1 MRILFLGGTQF
12 VGRHMVERA
21 MERGHEV
28 TLFNRGKTNADL
40 FQEAEKLIGDR
51 DGGLERLRDRR
62 WDAVIDV
69 NGYLPRLVK
78 DSAQLLAGAVER
90 YVFISTI
97 SVFASYSQ
105 SDQVENA
112 PLATMD
118 DPTDE
123 EITEDSYG
131 GLKVLCERAAEEALP
146 GRVLTIR
153 PGYVVGPYDHT
164 DRFTYWPWRINQGGE
179 VLAPGEPETPLQFI
193 DARDLA
199 AFVIAAIEDKGTTI
213 YNCCGPEYALNWGEF
228 FGACKDTLG
237 SEVAF
242 TWVSEDFLS
251 EQEVSD
257 SELPM
262 WPVTEVHGIMRTNNK
277 RAISDGLAFRPM
289 RETIT
294 DTLDWANT
302 QSKPKVG
309 LSPEREADLLRR
321 WREGNWLG
329 GIDS

>member
-40 FQEAEKLIGDR
+40 FHEAEKLIGDR
-51 DGGLERLRDRR
+51 DGGLERLRNRR
-62 WDAVIDV
+62 WDAVVDV
-69 NGYLPRLVK
+69 NGYLPRLVS
-78 DSAQLLAGAVER
+78 DSAQMLADSVAR
-90 YVFISTI
+90 YVFVSTL

-105 SDQVENA
+105 SDQDENA

-118 DPTDE
+118 YPTDE
-123 EITEDSYG
+123 EITEESYG
-131 GLKVLCERAAEEALP
+131 PLKVLCEQAAEQALP

-179 VLAPGEPETPLQFI
+179 VLAPGEPDTPLQFI

-199 AFVIAAIEDKGTTI
+199 AFVIAAVEDEKATI
-213 YNCCGPEYALNWGEF
+213 YNCCGPDYALNWGEF
-228 FGACKDTLG
+228 FDACKDTLG
-237 SEVAF
+237 SDVAF

-257 SELPM
+257 AELPM
-262 WPVTEVHGIMRTNNK
+262 WPVTEEHGINRTNNK
-277 RAISDGLAFRPM
+277 KAIADGLGFRPM

-294 DTLDWANT
+294 DTLNWANT

-309 LSPEREADLLRR
+309 LPPERETDLLRR
-321 WREGNWLG
+321 WRESNDLG

>member
-1 MRILFLGGTQF
+1 MKILFLGGTQF

-40 FQEAEKLIGDR
+40 FPEVEKLVGDR
-51 DGGLERLRDRR
+51 DGGLESIRDRR

-69 NGYLPRLVK
+69 NGYLPRLVS
-78 DSAQLLAGAVER
+78 DSAQLLADSVAR
-90 YVFISTI
+90 YVFVSTL

-105 SDQVENA
+105 SDQDENA
-112 PLATMD
+112 PLATLE
-118 DPTDE
+118 DPADE
-123 EITEDSYG
+123 EITDDSYG

-199 AFVIAAIEDKGTTI
+199 AFVIAAVEAERATI
-213 YNCCGPEYALNWGEF
+213 YNCCGPEYPLSWGEF
-228 FGACKDTLG
+228 FDACKDTLR
-237 SEVAF
+237 SDVAF
-242 TWVSEDFLS
+242 TWVSEGFLL
-251 EQEVSD
+251 EQEVSET
-257 SELPM
+257 ELPM

-277 RAISDGLAFRPM
+277 KSIADGLGFRPM
-289 RETIT
+289 RETIF
-294 DTLDWANT
+294 DTLEWSKFQT
-302 QSKPKVG
+302 KPKAG
-309 LSPEREADLLRR
+309 LSPERETDLLRR
-321 WREGNWLG
+321 WRERG
-329 GIDS
+329 